1 MVKPSLDLGEDIR
14 LEVNVKNTDRAFGT
28 ILGSEITRSYSK
40 IKEDSVWLKCIGTA
54 GQSFGAFIPKGL
66 TLEIEGDVND
76 YLGKGLSGGKII
88 AYPARDSR
96 FKAEE
101 NILVGNVSL
110 YGATSG
116 EAYLNG
122 IAGER
127 FAVRNSGAESV
138 VEGCGAHGC
147 EYMTGG
153 RVIILGA
160 VGENFAAGMSG
171 GIAYVF
177 DEDDSLNSKIN
188 REMVLVEGLDE
199 EDKKF
204 VKEKVGNHYRLTKSA
219 RGKMIND
226 DFNNNVAKFKKV
238 IPKDYKEVME
248 FVREKEVEGLNREE
262 ALAFAFNAKVGIN

>member
-1 MVKPSLDLGEDIR
+1 M
-14 LEVNVKNTDRAFGT
+14 
-28 ILGSEITRSYSK
+28 
-40 IKEDSVWLKCIGTA
+40 
-54 GQSFGAFIPKGL
+54 
-66 TLEIEGDVND
+66 
-76 YLGKGLSGGKII
+76 
-88 AYPARDSR
+88 
-96 FKAEE
+96 
-101 NILVGNVSL
+101 

-127 FAVRNSGAESV
+127 FAVRNSGAEAV